1 MLALEFPPVSH
12 LIDWPDIWLKDSAF
26 GINKVVIL
34 MWASAIVVIAFFAI
48 ATRANALVP
57 KGAQNIAESLVDFIR
72 RDIVLSNIGHEG
84 LGWTPFLTTLFA
96 FIFVCNLWGI
106 IPFLQMP
113 VNARMAL
120 PAFLSIL
127 IWVLYNFVGIRKQ
140 GFFGYFKGIM
150 FPPGVPKALY
160 VLVTPIELVSTIIV
174 RPLSLAV
181 RLFANLLAGHLV
193 LVTFAIITAS
203 LFDSSALPVILPFS
217 FGLLIA
223 LTGFEVLVAVLQA
236 FIFTIL
242 AAVFIGGAMH
252 PEH

>member
-34 MWASAIVVIAFFAI
+34 MWASAAIVIAFFAV
-48 ATRANALVP
+48 AARAKALVP
-57 KGAQNIAESLVDFIR
+57 KGVQNAAESVVDFIKN
-72 RDIVLSNIGHEG
+72 DIVLSNIGPEG
-84 LGWTPFLTTLFA
+84 LAFTPFLTALFM

-120 PAFLSIL
+120 PALLAIL
-127 IWVLYNFVGIRKQ
+127 IWALYNIVGIVKQ

-160 VLVTPIELVSTIIV
+160 ILVTPIELVSTIIV